1 MLICF
6 QEGTLKGN
14 INLIVD
20 SGLIPLP
27 NKELFDIDS
36 PRNKD
41 SRTINLAGVLDINLY
56 YLEEMTQYS
65 AGLIGKDVNASIPTA
80 PHIYSSIVEKSEQ
93 LMPHL
98 LETLGVQFV
107 KFNNFIVLP
116 YPFKYLREWILMES
130 KK

>member
-1 MLICF
+1 MLIYF
-6 QEGTLKGN
+6 QEGTLEGN

-20 SGLIPLP
+20 SGLIPLS

-41 SRTINLAGVLDINLY
+41 SRTINLAGVLDINLF

-65 AGLIGKDVNASIPTA
+65 TGLIGKGVNASIPTA
-80 PHIYSSIVEKSEQ
+80 PHIYSSIVEKGEQ

-116 YPFKYLREWILMES
+116 YPFKYLREWILI
-130 KK
+130 